1 MGLFKALFGD
11 YSTRELKRIRPI
23 CDKVLSLEDKYAKM
37 SEKELKNQ
45 TNILKER
52 LRNGETTDD
61 ILPDAFAVCREASW
75 RVLGMKHFP
84 VQIIGGIVLHQGRI
98 AEMKTGEGK
107 TLVATLPA
115 YLNGLTGKG
124 VHIVTVNDYLAKR
137 DSEWMGKLYRWL
149 GLTVGLIIHDIPA
162 EERKNMY
169 NADITYGTNN
179 ELGFDYLRDNMVVYK
194 EQKVQREHAFAIVD
208 EVDSILIDEART
220 PLIISGKGD
229 KASDLYERADQ
240 LARTMKKYV
249 FTETDAKE
257 DLEEFY
263 QENKIDYIV
272 DEKAHTA
279 TLTQVG
285 VKKAEAFFNLEN
297 LSDPDNVTIQH
308 HVNQAIKAHG
318 CMKNEVNYVVK
329 DGEVIIVDEFTGRLM
344 YGRRYNEGLHQAIEA
359 KEGVKVESES
369 KTLATITFQ
378 NFFRLYG
385 KLSGMTGTAK
395 TEEEE
400 FQEIYKLDVV
410 EIPTNK
416 EVIRQDQHDA
426 IYRTEHGKF
435 MAIIEEIKRAHANGQ
450 PVLVGTISIEKSEQL
465 SKLLKKTGIKHNVLN
480 AKHHE
485 KEAEIVAQAGK
496 LGAVTIATNMA
507 GRGTDIVLGGNAEYM
522 AKAQLRK
529 DGYDDEVIAEATGF
543 ADTDDEVI
551 KEARQKY
558 QEYYDSHKEEIN
570 AEADKVRQA
579 GGLYIIGTERHE
591 SRRIDNQLRGRSGR
605 QGDPGKSKFFLSCED
620 DLMRIFG
627 GERMG
632 MILDRMNIEEDQP
645 IESKMLTNIVESS
658 QQKVESRN
666 FAIRKSVLDYDDVM
680 NRQREI
686 IYGQRN
692 QVLDGEDVHD
702 TIVKMVNDTIEN
714 NVNMFCADDM
724 DKENWNLP
732 GLNELYRGWLIDDSN
747 KFSFTKDELERTDKE
762 YLIKVLQER
771 ANKLY
776 QENEELVGSETMRE
790 MERIYLLK
798 SVDTYWMEHID
809 NMDQLKQGIRL
820 RAYGQRDPVVEYRIE
835 GFDMFDEM
843 IETIRQETAK
853 LILVAPKRVYEIQK
867 RREELEAKRREME
880 AQAAAEHKVI
890 LKTEEDRRPKPSAV
904 ELGLKRE
911 QVAKPVEF
919 SGDGTVSTNKTV
931 VNKKKKPGPNDPC
944 WCGSGKKYKKCHKPI
959 DEGYKSE

>member
-1 MGLFKALFGD
+1 MMGLFKALFGD

-23 CDKVLSLEDKYAKM
+23 CDKVLSLEDKYAAM
-37 SEKELKNQ
+37 SESELKAQ
-45 TNILKER
+45 TDILKGR
-52 LRNGETTDD
+52 LKNGETTDD

-115 YLNGLTGKG
+115 YLNALTGEG

-149 GLTVGLIIHDIPA
+149 GLSVGLIIHDIPVN
-162 EERKNMY
+162 ERKPMY
-169 NADITYGTNN
+169 EADITYGTNN

-194 EQKVQREHAFAIVD
+194 EQKVQRQHAFAIVD

-240 LARTMKKYV
+240 LARTLKKYV
-249 FTETDAKE
+249 FTEIDNKE

-263 QENKIDYIV
+263 KENNIDYVV

-279 TLTQVG
+279 TLTQLG
-285 VKKAEAFFNLEN
+285 VKKAETFFNLEN
-297 LSDPDNVTIQH
+297 LTDPDNITIQH
-308 HVNQAIKAHG
+308 HVNQAIKAYG

-416 EVIRQDQHDA
+416 EVIRKDMQDA
-426 IYRTEHGKF
+426 IYRTERGKF
-435 MAIIEEIKRAHANGQ
+435 MAIIEEIKEAHATGQ

-465 SKLLKKTGIKHNVLN
+465 SKLLKKAGIQHNVLN

-529 DGYDDEVIAEATGF
+529 EGYEDEVIAEATGF
-543 ADTDDEVI
+543 ADTDDETI

-558 QEYYDSHKEEIN
+558 QEYYDQHKEEIN
-570 AEADKVRQA
+570 AEAEKVREA

-605 QGDPGKSKFFLSCED
+605 QGDPGKSKFFLSCDD

-627 GERMG
+627 GERMA
-632 MILDRMNIEEDQP
+632 MILDRMNVDEDQP
-645 IESKMLTNIVESS
+645 IEAKMLTNIVESS

-702 TIVKMVNDTIEN
+702 TVVKMVTDTIEN

-724 DKENWNLP
+724 MKEEWNLA

-747 KFSFTKDELERTDKE
+747 KFSSKNTEDLEKAG
-762 YLIKVLQER
+762 LIKELQDR
-771 ANKLY
+771 AMKLY
-776 QENEELVGSETMRE
+776 DENEQLVGADTMRE

-867 RREELEAKRREME
+867 KREELEAKRREME
-880 AQAAAEHKVI
+880 EQAAAEHRVI

-919 SGDGTVSTNKTV
+919 AGDGTVSTNRTV

>member
-1 MGLFKALFGD
+1 MGLLKAIFGD
-11 YSTRELKRIRPI
+11 YSAKELKRIRPI
-23 CDKVLSLEDKYAKM
+23 CDKVLNLEGKYDKM
-37 SEKELKNQ
+37 SDSELKSQ
-45 TNILKER
+45 TAILKER
-52 LRNGETTDD
+52 LQSGETTDD

-84 VQIIGGIVLHQGRI
+84 VQVIGGIVLHQGRI

-137 DSEWMGKLYRWL
+137 DSEWMGKLYRFL
-149 GLTVGLIIHDIPA
+149 GLTVGLIIHDKKSDA
-162 EERKNMY
+162 RREAY
-169 NADITYGTNN
+169 AADITYGTNN

-194 EQKVQREHAFAIVD
+194 ENKVQREHAFAIVD

-240 LARTMKKYV
+240 LARTMKKHV
-249 FTETDAKE
+249 FTEIDSKE

-263 QENKIDYIV
+263 QQNGIDYVV
-272 DEKAHTA
+272 DEKANTA
-279 TLTQVG
+279 TLTQLG
-285 VKKAEAFFNLEN
+285 VKKAEKFFAIEN
-297 LSDPDNVTIQH
+297 LTDPDNITIQH
-308 HVNQAIKAHG
+308 HVNQAIKAYG

-329 DGEVIIVDEFTGRLM
+329 DGQVIIVDEFTGRLM

-378 NFFRLYG
+378 NFFRLYD

-395 TEEEE
+395 TEEQE
-400 FQEIYKLDVV
+400 FQEIYKLDVI

-416 EVIRQDQHDA
+416 EVIRQDNPDA
-426 IYRTEHGKF
+426 IFRTEKGKF
-435 MAIIEEIKRAHANGQ
+435 LSIIEEIKRAHAKGQ
-450 PVLVGTISIEKSEQL
+450 PVLVGTISIEKSEAL
-465 SKLLKKTGIKHNVLN
+465 SKMLKRTGIAHNVLN

-522 AKAQLRK
+522 AKSAMRK
-529 DGYDDEVIAEATGF
+529 DGMDDDLIAEATGF
-543 ADTDDEVI
+543 ADTDDQEI
-551 KEARQKY
+551 NDARAKY
-558 QEYYDSHKEEIN
+558 QEYFNKFKEEIS
-570 AEADKVRQA
+570 AEADAVRAA

-605 QGDPGKSKFFLSCED
+605 QGDPGESKFFLSCED

-627 GERMG
+627 GDRMA
-632 MILDRMNIEEDQP
+632 MILDRLNVEEDQP
-645 IESKMLTNIVESS
+645 IENKMLTNIIESS

-692 QVLDGEDVHD
+692 QVLDGEDIHD
-702 TIVKMVNDTIEN
+702 TVVKMIDDTIET
-714 NVNMFCADDM
+714 NVNLFCADDM
-724 DKENWNLP
+724 DKENWNLAS
-732 GLNELYRGWLIDDSN
+732 LNELYRDWLIDDDHKYTRKN
-747 KFSFTKDELERTDKE
+747 TADMDKADIIAELRD
-762 YLIKVLQER
+762 R
-771 ANKLY
+771 AAKIY
-776 QENEELVGSETMRE
+776 EENEELVGSDTMRE

-798 SVDTYWMEHID
+798 SVDTYWMDHID

-843 IETIRQETAK
+843 IESIKQDTAK
-853 LILVAPKRVYEIQK
+853 LIELAPKRVYEIQK
-867 RREELEAKRREME
+867 RREELERQRREIE
-880 AQAAAEHKVI
+880 EKAAAAHQVI
-890 LKTEEDRRPKPSAV
+890 LKNPGDDRPKPSAI

-919 SGDGTVSTNKTV
+919 SGDRTVSTNRTV
-931 VNKKKKPGPNDPC
+931 KKKKIGPNDPC
-944 WCGSGKKYKKCHKPI
+944 PCGSGKKYKKCCKLK
-959 DEGYKSE
+959 DEGYTQ

>member
-11 YSTRELKRIRPI
+11 YSARELKRIRPI
-23 CDKVLSLEDKYAKM
+23 CDKVLALESKYAAM
-37 SEKELKNQ
+37 SEKELKSQ
-45 TNILKER
+45 TDILKNR
-52 LRNGETTDD
+52 LKNGETTDD

-115 YLNGLTGKG
+115 YLNALTGEG

-149 GLTVGLIIHDIPA
+149 GLSVGLIIHDIPVN
-162 EERKNMY
+162 ERKPMY
-169 NADITYGTNN
+169 AADITYGTNN

-194 EQKVQREHAFAIVD
+194 EQKVQRQHAFAIVD

-229 KASDLYERADQ
+229 EASDLYERADK

-249 FTETDAKE
+249 FTEIDTKQ

-263 QENKIDYIV
+263 QENNIDYVV

-279 TLTQVG
+279 TLTQLG
-285 VKKAEAFFNLEN
+285 VKKSENYFGLEN

-308 HVNQAIKAHG
+308 HINQAIKAHG

-400 FQEIYKLDVV
+400 FQEIYNLDVV

-416 EVIRQDQHDA
+416 QVIRQDKEDA
-426 IYRTEHGKF
+426 IYRTERGKF
-435 MAIIEEIKRAHANGQ
+435 LSIIEEIKQAHAKGQ

-465 SKLLKKTGIKHNVLN
+465 SKLLKKSGVRHNVLN

-529 DGYDDEVIAEATGF
+529 DGYDDDTIAEAPGF
-543 ADTDDEVI
+543 AETDDPVI
-551 KEARQKY
+551 TEAREKY
-558 QEYYDSHKEEIN
+558 QQYYKEHKTETD
-570 AEADKVRQA
+570 AEAEQVRAA

-605 QGDPGKSKFFLSCED
+605 QGDPGQSRFFLSCDD

-627 GERMG
+627 GDRMAA
-632 MILDRMNIEEDQP
+632 ILDRMNIEEDQP

-702 TIVKMVNDTIEN
+702 TVVKMVTDTIEN

-724 DKENWNLP
+724 DKDNWNLA
-732 GLNELYRGWLIDDSN
+732 GLNELYRNWLISDSN
-747 KFSFTKDELERTDKE
+747 KFSFTPEELADTYKE
-762 YLIKVLQER
+762 DIVKTLQDR
-771 ANKLY
+771 ALAMY
-776 QENEELVGSETMRE
+776 EENERLVGSDAMRE

-798 SVDTYWMEHID
+798 TVDTYWMEHID

-820 RAYGQRDPVVEYRIE
+820 RAYGQRDPVVEFRIE

-843 IETIRQETAK
+843 IETIRQETAR
-853 LILVAPKRVYEIQK
+853 LILVAPKRVFEIQK
-867 RREELEAKRREME
+867 KREELEAKRREME
-880 AQAAAEHKVI
+880 EKAAAAHQVI
-890 LKTEEDRRPKPSAV
+890 LKTEEDRKPKPSAV

-919 SGDGTVSTNKTV
+919 SGDGTVSTNRTV

-959 DEGYKSE
+959 DEGYQNG